1 MAPLTHWPSR
11 LQIAH
16 PRSNSGR
23 HNGQPP
29 DRRRH
34 FPYLCED
41 GSTYLNPVLANKN
54 RRADWERQPIRTDSL
69 PGSLSKVPFTWYYY
83 DEQFEMEFLA
93 GFTGFTQD
101 KDSLQLRPKIGWAVR
116 EAKKL

>member
-1 MAPLTHWPSR
+1 M
-11 LQIAH
+11 
-16 PRSNSGR
+16 
-23 HNGQPP
+23 
-29 DRRRH
+29 
-34 FPYLCED
+34 
-41 GSTYLNPVLANKN
+41 
-54 RRADWERQPIRTDSL
+54 
-69 PGSLSKVPFTWYYY
+69 PFTWYYY